1 MKLFAPASRLVLATM
16 LACSINAHAADTW
29 STTDKVLAGAFLSS
43 LTADY
48 LQTRQ
53 IAREPDRWYEQGNPL
68 LGDQPSASRVNII
81 FLTSAVVTLGVAH
94 ILPSKWRKVLL
105 VSGTVIEAGFAAH
118 NARIGLKVGF

>member
-1 MKLFAPASRLVLATM
+1 MKLFAPASRLAVAAL
-16 LACSINAHAADTW
+16 LACAANANAADPW
-29 STTDKVLAGAFLSS
+29 SNTDKVLAGAFLSS

-53 IAREPDRWYEQGNPL
+53 IAREPDRWYEQNNPL
-68 LGDQPSASRVNII
+68 LGDQPSVSRVNLI

-94 ILPSKWRKVLL
+94 LLPSKWRKVLL
-105 VSGTVIEAGFAAH
+105 VSGTVVEAGFAAH